1 MAKVVDIY
9 PHEVIEREENEQET
23 KARLD
28 LLKTYETRIADEA
41 AKADAKTELLAR
53 LGLTA
58 EEANL
63 LLS

>member
-9 PHEVIEREENEQET
+9 PHEVIEREETEQET
-23 KARLD
+23 EARSE
-28 LLKTYETRIADEA
+28 LLKNYEHRIAEEA
-41 AKADAKTELLAR
+41 ANADAKAELLTR

-58 EEANL
+58 EEAKL

>member
-9 PHEVIEREENEQET
+9 PDEVIEREENEQET
-23 KARLD
+23 EARSE
-28 LLKTYETRIADEA
+28 LLKTYEARIADEA
-41 AKADAKTELLAR
+41 AKADAKAELLAR